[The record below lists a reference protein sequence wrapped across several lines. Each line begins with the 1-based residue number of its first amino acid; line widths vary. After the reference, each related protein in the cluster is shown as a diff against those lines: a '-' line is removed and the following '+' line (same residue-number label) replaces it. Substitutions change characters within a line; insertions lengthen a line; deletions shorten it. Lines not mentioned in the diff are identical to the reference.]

1 MTTQTYKTVTAHEVT
16 DTMLEEAAK
25 LFSENYGIWGRH
37 SGKAGDPVKLSARRL
52 RQQYLPN
59 ATDTVV
65 SYYVMVTVD
74 GYLAGNAFA
83 CRWKCDGMT
92 VCWVTQL
99 VVDKDYRD
107 NGLATGLLRSL
118 RKTTDDIYG
127 IMSSH
132 PAACLAAAK
141 SFGTTI
147 EKISLD
153 FIRRKAHRT
162 MKSSPIPYI
171 QNATLRGTIFQPE
184 DTSGMVSG
192 VNTGFFVDH
201 EEPQKVLQAVRGNW
215 QWPLGDLPDGHEY
228 LLVMPAKHRR
238 PTPSSLPLGEAGR
251 PD

>member
-1 MTTQTYKTVTAHEVT
+1 MWWESP
-16 DTMLEEAAK
+16 L
-25 LFSENYGIWGRH
+25 S
-37 SGKAGDPVKLSARRL
+37 PVKLSARRL
-52 RQQYLPN
+52 RQQYLPS
-59 ATDTVV
+59 ATDTIV

-74 GYLAGNAFA
+74 GYLADNTFA

-107 NGLATGLLRSL
+107 IGLASGLLRSL

-153 FIRRKAHRT
+153 FIGKKGYGI
-162 MKSSPIPYI
+162 MKSSPVPYI
-171 QNATLRGTIFQPE
+171 QDATLRGTIFQPE
-184 DTSGMVSG
+184 DTSGLVLG
-192 VNTGFFVDH
+192 VNTSFFVHH
-201 EEPQKVLQAVRGNW
+201 EEPQKVLQVVRENL

-238 PTPSSLPLGEAGR
+238 PTSRSLPGEVGR

>member
-1 MTTQTYKTVTAHEVT
+1 
-16 DTMLEEAAK
+16 
-25 LFSENYGIWGRH
+25 
-37 SGKAGDPVKLSARRL
+37 
-52 RQQYLPN
+52 
-59 ATDTVV
+59 
-65 SYYVMVTVD
+65 
-74 GYLAGNAFA
+74 
-83 CRWKCDGMT
+83 MT

-107 NGLATGLLRSL
+107 NGLAAGLLRSL

-141 SFGTTI
+141 SLG
-147 EKISLD
+147 SL
-153 FIRRKAHRT
+153 RNHEVL
-162 MKSSPIPYI
+162 PIPYI
-171 QNATLRGTIFQPE
+171 QDAKLRGTIFQPE
-184 DTSGMVSG
+184 DTSAMVSG

-201 EEPQKVLQAVRGNW
+201 EEPQKVLQAVRENW

-238 PTPSSLPLGEAGR
+238 PTSRSLPPGEVGR